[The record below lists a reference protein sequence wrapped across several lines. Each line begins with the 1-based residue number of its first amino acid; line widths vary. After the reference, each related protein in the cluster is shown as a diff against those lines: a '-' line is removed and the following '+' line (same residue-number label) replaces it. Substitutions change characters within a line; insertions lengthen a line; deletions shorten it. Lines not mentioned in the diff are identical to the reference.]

1 MAKDTSFAPNGMD
14 VVKLTDKNVLRTL
27 ENGVQFGRWVLL
39 ENIQET
45 LDAALEPILLQQT
58 FKQGGQDMM
67 KLGDNIIPYNNL
79 FRFFLTTK
87 LSNPHYAPEVQV
99 KVSLLN
105 FTITLGGLEEQ
116 LLGVVVAEE
125 LPELAQQKTTLVIQN
140 AAMNKQLYD
149 IESEI
154 LYLLS
159 NSKGNILD
167 DTVLIETLAQSKKTS
182 EEIKEKMREAANIES
197 EILKQSELYRP
208 VAKRA
213 SLLYFVIAD
222 LGEVDPMYQYSLQ
235 WFTQLFIRGIG
246 AAKPSS
252 VLDQRIVS
260 LNDYFTLSVYNNI
273 CRSLFERHKLLFSFV
288 LCVKI
293 MQGENLIDPIL
304 YRFLLSGIS
313 PEIVQAKMPESNWL
327 ESNVWNDFCSLAGI
341 KQFRSLPESFSKGL
355 NAWQEVFDSPEPHR
369 MTLPKPFTTISL
381 LEKLCFL
388 RCLRRDKIEL
398 ALQDFIVQNLGEAFI
413 QPPLFDL
420 KSCYLDS
427 VNNTPL
433 IFILSSGSDPNK
445 DLDIL
450 AQDLNMTDKLKRIA
464 LGQGQGKK
472 ATTLIEKGAAAG
484 DWVMLQNCH
493 LSISWMPVLE
503 QICESME
510 PEKVRIEFCLVRS
523 LTFPPHRCI
532 PTSACG

>member
-1 MAKDTSFAPNGMD
+1 M
-14 VVKLTDKNVLRTL
+14 LRTL

-45 LDAALEPILLQQT
+45 LDAALEPILQQQT

-105 FTITLGGLEEQ
+105 FTITQSGLEEQ
-116 LLGVVVAEE
+116 LLGVVVTEE
-125 LPELAQQKTTLVIQN
+125 LPELAHQKADLVVQN

-182 EEIKEKMREAANIES
+182 EEIKEKMREAANIET

-235 WFTQLFIRGIG
+235 WFTQLFVRGI
-246 AAKPSS
+246 ATAKPASD
-252 VLDQRIVS
+252 LEQRIS
-260 LNDYFTLSVYNNI
+260 NLNDYFTLSVYNNI
-273 CRSLFERHKLLFSFV
+273 CRSLFEKHKLLFSFI

-293 MQGENLIDPIL
+293 MQGDDLIDGVL

-313 PEIVQAKMPESNWL
+313 PEVVQAKMPESSWL
-327 ESNVWNDFCSLAGI
+327 ESNVWSDLCSLAGV
-341 KQFRSLPESFSKGL
+341 KQFRSLPESFAKNLS
-355 NAWQEVFDSPEPHR
+355 AWQEVFESSDPQEMS
-369 MTLPKPFTTISL
+369 LPKPFSTISL
-381 LEKLCFL
+381 LEKLCVL
-388 RCLRRDKIEL
+388 RCLRRDKMEL
-398 ALQDFIVQNLGEAFI
+398 ALQNFIVHYLGETFI

-427 VNNTPL
+427 VNITPL
-433 IFILSSGSDPNK
+433 IFILSSGRS
-445 DLDIL
+445 
-450 AQDLNMTDKLKRIA
+450 
-464 LGQGQGKK
+464 
-472 ATTLIEKGAAAG
+472 
-484 DWVMLQNCH
+484 
-493 LSISWMPVLE
+493 SS
-503 QICESME
+503 
-510 PEKVRIEFCLVRS
+510 LVDFSFGS
-523 LTFPPHRCI
+523 L
-532 PTSACG
+532 